1 MSHASPVASVAYD
14 ADAALNK
21 EVREAMATT
30 TLGAFLE
37 ERGTAAQPVTL
48 ASDDFIFNGSQIG
61 VVNASADKG
70 VRAFGNDTIERFQS
84 FAGALPNDFNMLA
97 LFAFDRA
104 NDFICLHSFDLLIVN
119 VY

>member
-48 ASDDFIFNGSQIG
+48 ASDDTVGYAMEARARDTRAIRAQATRGPRRLHRGRNTPLTPRRGRR
-61 VVNASADKG
+61 ADG
-70 VRAFGNDTIERFQS
+70 AHRRAHRRQDGW
-84 FAGALPNDFNMLA
+84 
-97 LFAFDRA
+97 
-104 NDFICLHSFDLLIVN
+104 
-119 VY
+119 